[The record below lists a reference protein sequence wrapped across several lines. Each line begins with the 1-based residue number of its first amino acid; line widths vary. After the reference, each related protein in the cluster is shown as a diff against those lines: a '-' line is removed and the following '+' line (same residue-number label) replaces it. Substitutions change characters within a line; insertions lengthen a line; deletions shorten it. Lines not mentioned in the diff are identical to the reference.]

1 MYAYAFYILFAH
13 AFATICRETIR
24 TSGIIVLPPTSAL
37 KPTMESAARFLSSI
51 SLKSYAASQILCCS
65 VVKTTAAGPMSKHDS
80 CNMSKTTLA
89 AFEEFRCVLCRR
101 DIATGEF
108 SDITSTPAA
117 SGSCLV
123 SQCRPVPQSTHRFA
137 PYNCGIGPD
146 RPHLPLRL
154 DSNPPQEAQC
164 PCAGSE

>member
-24 TSGIIVLPPTSAL
+24 TSGIIALPPTSAL

-65 VVKTTAAGPMSKHDS
+65 VVKTTAASPMSKHDS

-89 AFEEFRCVLCRR
+89 AFE
-101 DIATGEF
+101 D
-108 SDITSTPAA
+108 
-117 SGSCLV
+117 
-123 SQCRPVPQSTHRFA
+123 
-137 PYNCGIGPD
+137 
-146 RPHLPLRL
+146 LR
-154 DSNPPQEAQC
+154 
-164 PCAGSE
+164 